1 MARRPEKYLY
11 DIRDCCKFLVEPTAN
26 ETIERYKSDRIFR
39 DAVDRELQIIGE
51 AMMQLKALNP
61 TMAEKMTE
69 HDRIIGF
76 RHVIVHGYDILDPNA
91 VWRVVEEKLS
101 LLHDEADALLR
112 ASDYQL

>member
-11 DIRDCCKFLVEPTAN
+11 DIRDCCKFLVELTAE
-26 ETIERYKSDRIFR
+26 ETIERYKADRIFR

-51 AMMQLKALNP
+51 AMMQLRALNP
-61 TMAEKMTE
+61 EIAAQMTE

-76 RHVIVHGYDILDPNA
+76 RHVIVHGYDILDPNT
-91 VWRVVEEKLS
+91 VWRVVKEKLS

-112 ASDYQL
+112 ESDLQL